1 MEYNEFADHWVMT
14 MEGYKIDI
22 CFSVCFFK
30 ILFPTMYMTCYCIC
44 VLLVPLE
51 WCHTLHFFLSCFPY
65 NNMGNSIYLQF
76 KTFYHK
82 NYDFVPTKIT
92 TFLLIY
98 YNHLFLPLV
107 NLELLPTCSTRV
119 QDVLHTNSGYVAHV
133 FTSSCC
139 SIVVF
144 CGPFY
149 VFVLFLSVDRFT
161 VTHGYPFWYQTCLVS
176 SMGFFCESKV
186 LHVSVSFFLNIW
198 LHCQ

>member
-65 NNMGNSIYLQF
+65 NNMRNSIYLQF

-107 NLELLPTCSTRV
+107 NLELLHTSSGCVAHEFRICSTRV
-119 QDVLHTNSGYVAHV
+119 HKLVLLNRSILWTILCVCPFSFGRPIYGY
-133 FTSSCC
+133 SW
-139 SIVVF
+139 
-144 CGPFY
+144 
-149 VFVLFLSVDRFT
+149 LSL
-161 VTHGYPFWYQTCLVS
+161 LVS
-176 SMGFFCESKV
+176 NMSCIIHGFFSVNQKYCMCQCHSSWIFDYIVSK
-186 LHVSVSFFLNIW
+186 
-198 LHCQ
+198 